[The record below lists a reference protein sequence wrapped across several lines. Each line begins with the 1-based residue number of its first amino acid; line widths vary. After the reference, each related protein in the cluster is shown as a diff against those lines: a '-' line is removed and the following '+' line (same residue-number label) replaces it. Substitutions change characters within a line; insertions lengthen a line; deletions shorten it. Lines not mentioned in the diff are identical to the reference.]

1 MRLKKTLLIIGLFSL
16 LNASDYD
23 VVDIG
28 DELKGKESRRDAPFK
43 SIVSIGTQQDYWKPG
58 LDQGLIEYTT
68 EGLNV
73 GYIKY
78 KAQLHDMDIFEL
90 IYLKSF
96 NGSEN
101 QKELIKEYK
110 KDSSFNSYVDSLE
123 MSVNLF
129 KLADYYFQTNLLTG
143 LNYRYKKTNFIGK
156 GSLLNNTLYWY
167 GDSRGNINEDFMPI
181 EKGTTVT
188 FKTKFISHKLMYDFK
203 HKKNELYYSIGAF
216 SLDWSKPT
224 FTGTYLRNGEI
235 PVTFGANYE
244 NQGVSLKATKESNFF
259 NINAYIDYGVNGEM
273 KLTKE
278 ITEDVNLL
286 LGGITADIKI
296 YDIYQDKDMNID
308 LLIGGSIEYSK
319 LDRDNKD
326 IDAELVSGIN
336 AQIRATF

>member
-1 MRLKKTLLIIGLFSL
+1 MKLKTIILILSLFSL

-23 VVDIG
+23 VIDIG
-28 DELKGKESRRDAPFK
+28 DDLKEKESRRDDIFK
-43 SIVSIGTQQDYWKPG
+43 NILSIGTQLDYWEPG

-90 IYLKSF
+90 KYLKSF
-96 NGSEN
+96 SGSEN

-110 KDSSFNSYVDSLE
+110 KDSSFNSSMDSLE

-143 LNYRYKKTNFIGK
+143 LNYKYKKTNFIGK
-156 GSLLNNTLYWY
+156 GLLLYNTYYWY
-167 GDSRGNINEDFMPI
+167 GRNTGNINEDFVPI
-181 EKGTTVT
+181 EKGTDVT

-224 FTGTYLRNGEI
+224 FTGTYLQNGEV
-235 PVTFGANYE
+235 PVTFAAKYE
-244 NQGVSLKATKESNFF
+244 NQGVSLKITKESDFF
-259 NINAYIDYGVNGEM
+259 NISAYIDYGVNGKM

-278 ITEDVNLL
+278 KTEDVNLL
-286 LGGITADIKI
+286 LGGITADIKV
-296 YDIYQDKDMNID
+296 YDIYQDNDMNID
-308 LLIGGSIEYSK
+308 LVIGGSIEYSK
-319 LDRDNKD
+319 LDRDNKN